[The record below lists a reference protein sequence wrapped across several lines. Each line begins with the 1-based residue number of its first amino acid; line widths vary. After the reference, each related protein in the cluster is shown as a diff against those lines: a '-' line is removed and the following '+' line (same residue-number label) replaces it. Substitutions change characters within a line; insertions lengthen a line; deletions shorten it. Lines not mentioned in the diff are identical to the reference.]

1 MSTKKKSTPM
11 SDKSMAF
18 LEKLTGKKLTL
29 GNLLWSI
36 RECEEM
42 SQAEFAKL
50 LRVSRQ
56 YLCDVEKGRRIVS
69 TKTAAAFA
77 NKLGYSPMQFIRLA
91 IQDDLNKNGFHFDV
105 EIHVQKD
112 AA

>member
-1 MSTKKKSTPM
+1 MSTKKKTPM

-18 LEKLTGKKLTL
+18 LETLTGKKLTL

-42 SQAEFAKL
+42 SQVEFAKL

-56 YLCDVEKGRRIVS
+56 YLCDVERGRRVVS
-69 TKTAAAFA
+69 TKAAAAFA
-77 NKLGYSPMQFIRLA
+77 NKLGFSPMQFIRLA
-91 IQDDLNKNGFHFDV
+91 IQDELNKNGFHFEVD
-105 EIHVQKD
+105 IRHQKD

>member
-1 MSTKKKSTPM
+1 M
-11 SDKSMAF
+11 
-18 LEKLTGKKLTL
+18 TL

-42 SQAEFAKL
+42 SQVEFAKL

-56 YLCDVEKGRRIVS
+56 YLCDVENESTIVS
-69 TKTAAAFA
+69 TKAAAAFA
-77 NKLGYSPMQFIRLA
+77 NKLGYSPLQFIRLA
-91 IQDDLNKNGFHFDV
+91 IQDELNKNGFHLDV
-105 EIHVQKD
+105 EIRDQKD

>member
-1 MSTKKKSTPM
+1 MSIKKRTPR
-11 SDKSMAF
+11 SDKSIAF
-18 LEKLTGKKLTL
+18 LEGLTGKKMTL

-50 LRVSRQ
+50 LKVSRQ
-56 YLCDVEKGRRIVS
+56 YLCDIERNRRMVS

-77 NKLGYSPMQFIRLA
+77 NKLGYSPLQFIRLA
-91 IQDDLNKNGFHFDV
+91 IQDELNKNGFHFDV
-105 EIHVQKD
+105 EIRNQKD

>member
-1 MSTKKKSTPM
+1 MSTKKSTPK
-11 SDKSMAF
+11 SDKSLAF
-18 LEKLTGKKLTL
+18 LENITKKKMTF

-42 SQAEFAKL
+42 SQADFAKL

-56 YLCDVEKGRRIVS
+56 YLCDIEHGRRIVS
-69 TKTAAAFA
+69 TKTAATFA
-77 NKLGYSPMQFIRLA
+77 NKLGYSPLQFIRLA
-91 IQDDLNKNGFHFDV
+91 IQDDLNKNGLHFNI
-105 EIHVQKD
+105 EIYEQKS

>member
-1 MSTKKKSTPM
+1 MNTKKPTPK
-11 SDKSMAF
+11 SDKSLAF
-18 LEKLTGKKLTL
+18 LESLTKKNLTFGK
-29 GNLLWSI
+29 LLWSI

-42 SQAEFAKL
+42 SQADFAKL

-56 YLCDVEKGRRIVS
+56 YLCDIERGRRIVS

-77 NKLGYSPMQFIRLA
+77 NKLGYSPLQFIRLT
-91 IQDDLNKNGFHFDV
+91 IQDDLNKNGLHFHI
-105 EIHVQKD
+105 EIHAPKS

>member
-1 MSTKKKSTPM
+1 MSTKKLTPM
-11 SDKSMAF
+11 SDKSLAL
-18 LEKLTGKKLTL
+18 LENLSGKQMTL

-42 SQAEFAKL
+42 SQTAFAKKL
-50 LRVSRQ
+50 KISRQ
-56 YLCDVEKGRRIVS
+56 YLCDIERGRRIVS
-69 TKTAAAFA
+69 TKAAADFA

-91 IQDDLNKNGFHFDV
+91 IQDELDKNGLHFNV
-105 EIHVQKD
+105 EIHNQRN

>member
-1 MSTKKKSTPM
+1 MTTKKSTPK
-11 SDKSMAF
+11 SDKSMEF
-18 LEKLTGKKLTL
+18 LENITNKKMTL

-42 SQAEFAKL
+42 SQVEFAKM

-56 YLCDVEKGRRIVS
+56 YLCDVERGRRIVS
-69 TKTAAAFA
+69 TKAAADFA
-77 NKLGYSPMQFIRLA
+77 AKLGHSPIQFIRLA
-91 IQDDLNKNGFHFDV
+91 IQDELNKNGFHLDV
-105 EIHVQKD
+105 EIHDQRD

>member
-1 MSTKKKSTPM
+1 MSTKKSTRM
-11 SDKSMAF
+11 SDKSKAF
-18 LEKLTGKKLTL
+18 LESLTGKKMTL

-36 RECEEM
+36 RESEEM

-56 YLCDVEKGRRIVS
+56 YLCDIERGRRIVS
-69 TKTAAAFA
+69 TKAAAEFA
-77 NKLGYSPMQFIRLA
+77 TKLGYSPKQFIRLA
-91 IQDDLNKNGFHFDV
+91 IQDDLHKNGFHFDV
-105 EIHVQKD
+105 EIHEHKD

>member
-11 SDKSMAF
+11 SDKNTAF
-18 LEKLTGKKLTL
+18 LEKFTGKKMTL

-42 SQAEFAKL
+42 SQVEFAKL

-56 YLCDVEKGRRIVS
+56 YLCDVERGRRIVS
-69 TKTAAAFA
+69 TKAAAAFA

-105 EIHVQKD
+105 EIHAQKS